1 MKVYEDVYAHV
12 VKYLVI
18 LEKKARK
25 IMNNT
30 FFKLFKLIFFVIYK
44 RIFKKKKIIFLIFLI
59 FLIFNILKNFFI
71 LLIVFLI

>member
-30 FFKLFKLIFFVIYK
+30 FLKLFKLIFFVIYK
-44 RIFKKKKIIFLIFLI
+44 RI
-59 FLIFNILKNFFI
+59 
-71 LLIVFLI
+71 